1 MASFGRLDK
10 LLAED
15 PDALQKI
22 EERVKELQSNS
33 KAYSNTIKER
43 MLSGVSVSAEAT
55 KRAACL
61 TCTPALFHPVWEALW
76 NCRSSFKNFRRNHGV
91 DYDLEQT
98 IFFSCVSRLIKPS
111 SKTCKLASSELVSHG
126 FFRD

>member
-1 MASFGRLDK
+1 MAISLSIKKLKNREYVYIVENYRDPATKRPTSRTLASFGRLDK

-15 PDALQKI
+15 PDALKKI

-55 KRAACL
+55 KRVC
-61 TCTPALFHPVWEALW
+61 
-76 NCRSSFKNFRRNHGV
+76 V
-91 DYDLEQT
+91 D
-98 IFFSCVSRLIKPS
+98 FCV
-111 SKTCKLASSELVSHG
+111 
-126 FFRD
+126 